1 MATLQVG
8 RGLQEYLEQLGNLEQ
23 RADGMAGRAIYEGA
37 KIVADAVKRELESL
51 PTTPA
56 PEDRH
61 PPYQKIEGRRNPT
74 PVEKAGM
81 VDGLGI
87 SKKSVDNGYINVKIG
102 MHGYNE
108 LGRPNV
114 VVLRSFEG
122 GNSFCNRLAPVAQ
135 AVRRSRSAAEEAIRK
150 SLEEAIQKEMNG

>member
-37 KIVADAVKRELESL
+37 KIVADAVKRELASL
-51 PTTPA
+51 PTSKPKHVDN
-56 PEDRH
+56 E
-61 PPYQKIEGRRNPT
+61 RRNPW

-87 SKKSVDNGYINVKIG
+87 SKKSIDNGYINVKIG

-122 GNSFCNRLAPVAQ
+122 GNSFCNRLAPVAK
-135 AVRRSRSAAEEAIRK
+135 AVRRSRGAAEEAIRK

>member
-1 MATLQVG
+1 
-8 RGLQEYLEQLGNLEQ
+8 
-23 RADGMAGRAIYEGA
+23 
-37 KIVADAVKRELESL
+37 
-51 PTTPA
+51 
-56 PEDRH
+56 
-61 PPYQKIEGRRNPT
+61 
-74 PVEKAGM
+74 M

-87 SKKSVDNGYINVKIG
+87 SKKSIDNGYINVKIG

-122 GNSFCNRLAPVAQ
+122 GNSFCNRLAPVAK